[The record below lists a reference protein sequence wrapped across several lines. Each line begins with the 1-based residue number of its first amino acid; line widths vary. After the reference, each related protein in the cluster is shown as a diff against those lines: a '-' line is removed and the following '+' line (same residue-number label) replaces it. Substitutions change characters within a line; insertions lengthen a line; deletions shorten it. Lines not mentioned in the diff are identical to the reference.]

1 MLDSYVMRLISIY
14 IKANL
19 FTAPLVKIK
28 QAITQLKK
36 EITQMDIRQGVV
48 EHILLQAKL
57 KDKTSQNKQ
66 AHSTTTTAAVY

>member
-1 MLDSYVMRLISIY
+1 MFTVCF
-14 IKANL
+14 L
-19 FTAPLVKIK
+19 FLAPLVKIK
-28 QAITQLKK
+28 QAIAQLKK

-66 AHSTTTTAAVY
+66 AHSTTTTATVY